1 MLTRWFAAPK
11 CSHPENAIQPSIVVL
26 RVPSSFIDYTKTSSS
41 LREIRLTR
49 ERERDIREWNN
60 DVASMFWKPR
70 TIETLRRAESSATE
84 EQTAAVAAADNRSRQ
99 VPPIANYGTRRPRL
113 MYSTSLFFLLRVLSQ
128 EENQIYHIVVSIKF
142 KRRGISPSL
151 IFVSPIPRSFLPFPI
166 VPVDKKKNNK
176 IRKCWTPTR
185 KRND

>member
-60 DVASMFWKPR
+60 DVASIFWKPR

-113 MYSTSLFFLLRVLSQ
+113 MYSTSLFFVACVVTRGKSDIPYSSEHQVQKTGNFSLS
-128 EENQIYHIVVSIKF
+128 HIRFSDSTIVSS
-142 KRRGISPSL
+142 ISHCS
-151 IFVSPIPRSFLPFPI
+151 R
-166 VPVDKKKNNK
+166 
-176 IRKCWTPTR
+176 W
-185 KRND
+185 